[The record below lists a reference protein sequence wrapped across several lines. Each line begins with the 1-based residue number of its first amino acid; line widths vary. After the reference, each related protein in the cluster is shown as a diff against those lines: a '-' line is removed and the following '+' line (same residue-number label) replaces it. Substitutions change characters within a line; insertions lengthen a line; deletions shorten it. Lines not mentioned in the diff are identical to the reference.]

1 MQIITILGRI
11 LFVVFIYL
19 FLLRVLTVML
29 ADLRSKGILRKA
41 PEPDAG
47 CLEVISG
54 TDLLPKGRKIRIDGR
69 GVTIGRG
76 KDNDIVL
83 PDHYCSLVHAELKH
97 YKGVTTIEDV
107 GSTNGTWVNGERI
120 DSPVQLVDG
129 DYIKIGGITFVY
141 SRWRNESC

>member
-97 YKGVTTIEDV
+97 
-107 GSTNGTWVNGERI
+107 
-120 DSPVQLVDG
+120 
-129 DYIKIGGITFVY
+129 
-141 SRWRNESC
+141 